1 MKIQS
6 NSSRCWLPALAWQK
20 PIISTLCI
28 VIAAMFTL
36 VATAQEPNPAPPQVY
51 IDTTWNPP
59 IQGGTWT
66 VNSSSTFQLALNMAQ
81 PGQTIVLNNSSVYS
95 GNFTLPA
102 KTNPNNQWIYIESSA
117 RANLPPP
124 GTRVSRPPVFTSRCC
139 KLVSDQVSN
148 KTGWE
153 GRDQQRGA
161 RVGADGTLC
170 RAKENI
176 GHWNT
181 SMCDPDHRQA
191 IPCRDLVRRCWELK
205 RKFRMASSQ
214 LVSRS
219 GEYQ

>member
-1 MKIQS
+1 MRIQS

-36 VATAQEPNPAPPQVY
+36 VATAQEPKPARPQDY

-81 PGQTIVLNNSSVYS
+81 PGDTIVLNNSSVYS

-117 RANLPPP
+117 LANLPPP
-124 GTRVSRPPVFTSRCC
+124 GTRVSPTDEPNMAKIVTPNGSPALNPLPGANHYR
-139 KLVSDQVSN
+139 LVGLEVTTASN
-148 KTGWE
+148 QG
-153 GRDQQRGA
+153 
-161 RVGADGTLC
+161 C
-170 RAKENI
+170 N
-176 GHWNT
+176 
-181 SMCDPDHRQA
+181 P
-191 IPCRDLVRRCWELK
+191 
-205 RKFRMASSQ
+205 
-214 LVSRS
+214 SRS
-219 GEYQ
+219 EEHTSELQSPMYLVCRLLL